1 MSILKSWIRI
11 NENNSKANKSRR
23 EKANERRRDIR
34 VEKSAGIWD
43 DPRDKYLNS
52 AGKPKADIVIPVWF
66 LNIYKTWNRGST
78 SDKEAWNKWC
88 NSQIDHSGIDPRK
101 KKRPVGRPRLPQHL
115 KTEPIKV
122 KRSDKMEQLL
132 LEHDIH
138 LTKGKQY
145 APIHLT
151 EYPEWEFLPNGRV
164 RDKENNIISVFK
176 FLSNLATV

>member
-11 NENNSKANKSRR
+11 NENNSEANKSRR

-52 AGKPKADIVIPVWF
+52 NGKPKANIPVWF
-66 LNIYKTWNRGST
+66 KNIYQTWGKGGVA
-78 SDKEAWNKWC
+78 DKNTWDQWC
-88 NSQIDHSGIDPRK
+88 NSQINHSGIDPRTK
-101 KKRPVGRPRLPQHL
+101 KKKVGRPRLPDNMRKQ
-115 KTEPIKV
+115 P
-122 KRSDKMEQLL
+122 KRTGRALEMEQLL
-132 LEHDIH
+132 LDHGIH
-138 LTKGKQY
+138 LTRTTKYGTVY
-145 APIHLT
+145 LT